1 MKITLDNVGIVNHCD
16 VEFVPGLN
24 LIIGQSGSGKSTLM
38 RSIHNIATNEFSDS
52 DISFGKNTMNIEI
65 NVGDDSVAY
74 TRNVKSKGDKFYYTV
89 NGNKY
94 AKVGRSA
101 VQQATDILKIGNLDI
116 NGEDINFNF
125 NLQFSTPF
133 LIFGSQSTLYNVLT
147 YRSTFD
153 VSSMNDYY
161 NTDVKSNANDIATN
175 EKVKDHLEHD
185 LEQLE
190 SQEKEFAPIE
200 KLYSDLIAYKHKYSV
215 LEELNRYASDK
226 ATAVNLINKVQ
237 QIKCTADKIESISNT
252 IKCLL
257 DLNTL
262 LTSKS
267 NQINITNL
275 QHNIALLI
283 EKNSAA
289 IDLVS
294 TIIELNK
301 LNIKTKDYF
310 DTNKKVRLLNKCIS
324 NSILG
329 KISDDFIDSLTKQNK
344 RLLLKDKFSS
354 IIDVLDKIKNI
365 NMSNIDSLIELH
377 RKHSEYKIIKDK
389 CANLAKKE
397 LPIKA
402 ELAKFKVCPLCGNQL
417 CDACL

>member
-101 VQQATDILKIGNLDI
+101 VQQAADILKIGNLDI